1 MATEHPARAAAQ
13 RSMDAVHRKDK
24 QAWLD
29 NFAEDAVVEDPVGA
43 SPLDPDGKGH
53 RGKRAIAAFWD
64 RQIAPSRILFHIE
77 RSYAAGPE
85 VANVG
90 TITIVL
96 PGGAVSL
103 VEGVFSYRVDDAGKV
118 TALRAFWELDRM
130 QIFPPLGG

>member
-1 MATEHPARAAAQ
+1 MAPEHPARAAAR

-53 RGKRAIAAFWD
+53 RGKQAIAAFWD

-77 RSYAAGPE
+77 RSYAAGSE

-118 TALRAFWELDRM
+118 TALRAFWEFERM
-130 QIFPPLGG
+130 KIFPPLGG